1 MAPPVLLLHG
11 LATSPERTW
20 RDSGLI
26 DLLADAG
33 RTVLA
38 PTLPGHGPDAS
49 HVVADYEHLLDD
61 VLGLFPEEPCDVVGF
76 SLGGQLALRSALV
89 APERCQRI
97 VVAGVGENLFRQD
110 DPTRLVEAL
119 RSGQVGDDVF
129 SGHFLQ
135 LASES
140 GNDPLALA
148 ALLDR
153 PRTSPLEPADLTAV
167 RQPTL
172 VVVGDRDFVGSLD
185 RIVEALPNGQG
196 VVLPGVDH
204 FQTPKAFPFID
215 AVLDF
220 LDAAPT

>member
-38 PTLPGHGPDAS
+38 PTLPGHGADAS
-49 HVVADYEHLLDD
+49 HDRVDDEQLLDE
-61 VLGLFPEEPCDVVGF
+61 VLALFPAEPCDVVGS
-76 SLGGQLALRSALV
+76 SLGGQLALRAALA
-89 APERCQRI
+89 APGRCRRM
-97 VVAGVGENLFRQD
+97 VVAGVGENLFRDD
-110 DPTRLVEAL
+110 DPTRLVNAL
-119 RSGQVGDDVF
+119 RSGQAGDDVF

-148 ALLDR
+148 ALLER
-153 PRTSPLEPADLTAV
+153 PRLSPLDPADLEAIE
-167 RQPTL
+167 QPTL
-172 VVVGDRDFVGSLD
+172 VVVGERDFVGPLD
-185 RIVEALPNGQG
+185 RIVAALPNAQG
-196 VVLPGVDH
+196 VVLPGIDH
-204 FQTPKAFPFID
+204 FQTPKSSPFLD

>member
-33 RTVLA
+33 LTVLA
-38 PTLPGHGPDAS
+38 PTLPGHGPGAS
-49 HVVADYEHLLDD
+49 HAVADYDHVLDD
-61 VLGLFPEEPCDVVGF
+61 VLARFPDEPCDIVGF
-76 SLGGQLALRSALV
+76 SLGGQLALRAALA
-89 APERCQRI
+89 APERCGRM

-110 DPTRLVEAL
+110 DPTPLIEVL
-119 RSGQVGDDVF
+119 RSGQPGDDVF

-135 LASES
+135 LAAES

-153 PRTSPLEPADLTAV
+153 PRPSLLEPADLATIQ
-167 RQPTL
+167 QPTL

-185 RIVEALPNGQG
+185 RIVEALPNGHG
-196 VVLPGVDH
+196 VVVPGVDH

-220 LDAAPT
+220 LDAAPA

>member
-26 DLLADAG
+26 DLLTDAG

-38 PTLPGHGPDAS
+38 PTLPGHGPEAS
-49 HVVADYEHLLDD
+49 TSGIDDRELLDE
-61 VLGLFPEEPCDVVGF
+61 VLHLFPDAPCDVVGF
-76 SLGGQLALRSALV
+76 SLGGQLALRV
-89 APERCQRI
+89 AREHPGRI
-97 VVAGVGENLFRQD
+97 NRLVVAGVGENLFRRD
-110 DPTRLVEAL
+110 DPAPLIAAL
-119 RSGQVGDDVF
+119 RSGQAGEDVF

-148 ALLDR
+148 ALLER
-153 PRTSPLEPADLTAV
+153 PRAEPLTPEDLASVTS
-167 RQPTL
+167 PTL
-172 VVVGDRDFVGSLD
+172 VIVGERDFVGSID
-185 RIVEALPNGQG
+185 RLVDALPDARG
-196 VVLPGVDH
+196 VVLPSVDH

-215 AVLDF
+215 AVLEF
-220 LDAAPT
+220 LDALPS

>member
-26 DLLADAG
+26 DLLTDAG

-49 HVVADYEHLLDD
+49 TVGTDDEQLLDQVID
-61 VLGLFPEEPCDVVGF
+61 LFPEAPCDVVGF
-76 SLGGQLALRSALV
+76 SLGGHLALRV
-89 APERCQRI
+89 AMAEPDRI
-97 VVAGVGENLFRQD
+97 GRLIVAGVAENLFRQE
-110 DPTRLVEAL
+110 DPAPLIAVL
-119 RSGQVGDDVF
+119 RSGQGGDDVF

-135 LASES
+135 LAAES

-153 PRTSPLEPADLTAV
+153 PRSEPLTPADLASVT
-167 RQPTL
+167 QPTL
-172 VVVGDRDFVGSLD
+172 VIVGDRDFVGSID
-185 RIVEALPNGQG
+185 RLVDALPDGRG

-220 LDAAPT
+220 LDAVPS

>member
-33 RTVLA
+33 RSVLA
-38 PTLPGHGPDAS
+38 PTLPGHGPEAS
-49 HVVADYEHLLDD
+49 HDVADYENLLDE
-61 VLGLFPEEPCDVVGF
+61 VIALFPGEPCDVVGF
-76 SLGGQLALRSALV
+76 SMGGQLALRAAQA
-89 APERCQRI
+89 APERCRRL
-97 VVAGVGENLFRQD
+97 VVAGVGENLFRED
-110 DPTRLVEAL
+110 DPTRLVTAL
-119 RSGQVGDDVF
+119 RSGQAGDDVF

-153 PRTSPLEPADLTAV
+153 PRSSPMDPADLAAI
-167 RQPTL
+167 RQSTL
-172 VVVGDRDFVGSLD
+172 VIVGDRDFVGSLD
-185 RIVEALPNGQG
+185 RIVDGLPNGQG

-204 FQTPKAFPFID
+204 FQTPKAFSFID

-220 LDAAPT
+220 LDAAPA